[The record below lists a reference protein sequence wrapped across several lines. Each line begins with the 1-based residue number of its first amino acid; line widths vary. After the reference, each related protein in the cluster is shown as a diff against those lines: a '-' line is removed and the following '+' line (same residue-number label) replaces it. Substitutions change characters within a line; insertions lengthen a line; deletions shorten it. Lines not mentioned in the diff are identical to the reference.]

1 MARRLLLVEDDA
13 TLLDVLQVAFSR
25 RGWDVHSA
33 KSLDEGLTLFPQCTP
48 DVVLTDKNLPGG
60 AIVAAQ
66 AGVELVR
73 AIRDRDRDVGIVLM
87 TAYGTTESARD
98 TLNLGIDEYLE
109 KPFGNL
115 FEVVIRLELLA
126 DRVAARRHAPQPAPR
141 KDAQVVLIAA
151 SATRGPAIA
160 KLLAPTGCAVVF
172 VEKPDEIN
180 ASAKSARADVVL
192 LDGASYPEEI
202 TCLVTELKVRARSAF
217 TMVLSQNL
225 TLSDVK
231 RLIELEVRA
240 LIDVP
245 IERDGCGEQLRQALH
260 RLSLLR

>member
-1 MARRLLLVEDDA
+1 MAHRLLLVEDDA
-13 TLLDVLQVAFSR
+13 TLLDVLHVAFSR
-25 RGWDVHSA
+25 RGWEVHSA
-33 KSLDEGLTLFPQCTP
+33 KSGDEALALFPQAAP

-60 AIVAAQ
+60 SIVAAQ

-73 AIRDRDRDVGIVLM
+73 AIRARDRDVGIVLM
-87 TAYGTTESARD
+87 TAYGTAESARD

-115 FEVVIRLELLA
+115 FEVVIRMELLA
-126 DRVAARRHAPQPAPR
+126 DRVAARRHAPAAAQ

-151 SATRGPAIA
+151 NATRGKTIA
-160 KLLAPTGCAVVF
+160 RLLAPSGCTVVF

-180 ASAKSARADVVL
+180 ASAKNVRADVVL

-225 TLSDVK
+225 SLADV
-231 RLIELEVRA
+231 
-240 LIDVP
+240 
-245 IERDGCGEQLRQALH
+245 
-260 RLSLLR
+260 